1 MKTFFKLLLAL
12 GLLMVLASVAL
23 GVVAFGAMQDAD
35 GLHIIINGHEWT
47 GGELDMADGFSV
59 FLALLIC
66 GLVVCVVVPLVLLLG
81 LGLPLL
87 LLGGL
92 LLLAVAAVL
101 GTGAVLSSPLL
112 LVALVIWL
120 LVRDRS
126 PRARRRARRGETA
139 AVQEPTLPA

>member
-12 GLLMVLASVAL
+12 SLVMVLASVAL
-23 GVVAFGAMQDAD
+23 GVVAFGAISDTD
-35 GLHIIINGHEWT
+35 GVHIVINGHEWT
-47 GGELDMADGFSV
+47 GGTLDMADGFTV
-59 FLALLIC
+59 FLALLIG
-66 GLVVCVVVPLVLLLG
+66 GLVMCVVVPLVLLLG

-92 LLLAVAAVL
+92 AVLAVAAVL
-101 GTGAVLSSPLL
+101 GTGALLGSPLL
-112 LVALVIWL
+112 LVVLVVWL

-126 PRARRRARRGETA
+126 PRARRRARQGEAA